1 MQTYVLSYVQR
12 FSDGV
17 EDRFLWQCEAE
28 DFEHAQEQLLNAE
41 EGVVSVTL
49 HDLDES
55 ESDRIF
61 NAA

>member
-17 EDRFLWQCEAE
+17 EDTFLWRCEAE
-28 DFEHAQEQLLNAE
+28 DFGHAREQLLDAE

-49 HDLDES
+49 HDIKES
-55 ESDRIF
+55 ESERIF

>member
-1 MQTYVLSYVQR
+1 MQTYVLRYVQR
-12 FSDGV
+12 FSDGE
-17 EDRFLWQCEAE
+17 EDTFLWRCEAE
-28 DFEHAQEQLLNAE
+28 DFGHAHEQLLNAE

-61 NAA
+61 EAA